1 MKSQSGVGGVNRTLT
16 ALAGIALLGAG
27 LWLLVATR
35 EVADHLPAWWPA
47 PPADGVLLDREG
59 LASLR
64 ETGWWAPAVM
74 AAGTVI
80 ALLCLAWAVTRTP
93 VRGLRPS
100 GPLSTT
106 RADLR
111 ITALEDTVCADARR
125 IEGVARAR
133 CRIALRRTSAR
144 LTLRVW
150 TLPGYAA
157 KDVLDGLGAV
167 STTVEHALHPRGLDT
182 RTRVSAQRHA
192 APHVR

>member
-1 MKSQSGVGGVNRTLT
+1 MTSRSGASGVNRTLI

-27 LWLLVATR
+27 LWLLGATR
-35 EVADHLPAWWPA
+35 AVADRLPTWWPA
-47 PPADGVLLDREG
+47 PPVDAVLLDRDG

-80 ALLCLAWAVTRTP
+80 TLLCLAWAVSRTP
-93 VRGLRPS
+93 VRGPRPT
-100 GPLSTT
+100 GPLSTA
-106 RADLR
+106 RAELGL
-111 ITALEDTVCADARR
+111 TALEDAVCEDARR

-133 CRIALRRTSAR
+133 CRIALRRSSAH
-144 LTLRVW
+144 LALRVW

-157 KDVLDGLGAV
+157 KDVLDGLGTV
-167 STTVEHALHPRGLDT
+167 STTVEHALSPRELNT

>member
-1 MKSQSGVGGVNRTLT
+1 MNRTLT

-27 LWLLVATR
+27 VWLLGATR
-35 EVADHLPAWWPA
+35 AVADHLPARWPA

-74 AAGTVI
+74 AAGTVLT
-80 ALLCLAWAVTRTP
+80 LLCLAWAVSRTP
-93 VRGLRPS
+93 VRGLRPT
-100 GPLSTT
+100 GPLSTART
-106 RADLR
+106 QLR
-111 ITALEDTVCADARR
+111 LTALEDAVCEDARR

-133 CRIALRRTSAR
+133 CRIALRRTSAH
-144 LTLRVW
+144 LDLRVW

-157 KDVLDGLGAV
+157 EDVLDGLGTV
-167 STTVEHALHPRGLDT
+167 STTVEYALHPRELST

>member
-1 MKSQSGVGGVNRTLT
+1 MNRTLI

-27 LWLLVATR
+27 LWLLGATR
-35 EVADHLPAWWPA
+35 AVADRLPAWWPA
-47 PPADGVLLDREG
+47 PPVDSVLLDREG

-80 ALLCLAWAVTRTP
+80 TLLCLAWAVSRTP
-93 VRGLRPS
+93 VRGPRPT
-100 GPLSTT
+100 GPLSTA
-106 RADLR
+106 RAELGL
-111 ITALEDTVCADARR
+111 TALEDAVCEDARR

-133 CRIALRRTSAR
+133 CRIALRRTSAH
-144 LTLRVW
+144 LALRVW

-157 KDVLDGLGAV
+157 KDVLDGLGTV
-167 STTVEHALHPRGLDT
+167 STTVEHALHPRELNT

>member
-1 MKSQSGVGGVNRTLT
+1 MTSRSTVNRSLI
-16 ALAGIALLGAG
+16 ALAGIALLSAG
-27 LWLLVATR
+27 LWLLGATR
-35 EVADHLPAWWPA
+35 AIADHLPTGWPT
-47 PPADGVLLDREG
+47 PSADGVLLDREG

-74 AAGTVI
+74 AAGTVFT
-80 ALLCLAWAVTRTP
+80 LLCLAWAVSRTP
-93 VRGLRPS
+93 VRGLRPT
-100 GPLSTT
+100 GPLSTART
-106 RADLR
+106 ELGL
-111 ITALEDTVCADARR
+111 TALEDAVCEDARR

-133 CRIALRRTSAR
+133 CRIALRRTSAH

-157 KDVLDGLGAV
+157 KDVLDGLGTV
-167 STTVEHALHPRGLDT
+167 STTVEHALHPRELNT